1 MFMLDCGALI
11 RVSEIEC
18 ICQEKENLETYS
30 VCMCSKRVFCV
41 SKEEKERLVDFI
53 KKREADA
60 ADSLS
65 NLCRHLQ
72 KLQQEIMNLPSRMPR
87 TVRMHI

>member
-11 RVSEIEC
+11 RTSEIEC
-18 ICQEKENLETYS
+18 ICREQENLETYS
-30 VCMCSKRVFCV
+30 VCMRSKRVFQI
-41 SKEEKERLVDFI
+41 SEEEKERLVDFI
-53 KKREADA
+53 KKKEADA

-87 TVRMHI
+87 TVRMHM